1 MEIIMSLLLV
11 FFILG
16 IFAIIATLFLDVV
29 FYGFVFALIILGIYL
44 LVKGVG
50 LLISLGSKIIF
61 GILFLLKWLL
71 IIIAVIT
78 VIIAAVYI
86 FKHLQ
91 RKISRKM
98 NETDENL

>member
-1 MEIIMSLLLV
+1 MSLLLV